1 MKKLL
6 LVGCIGLLASVL
18 WAAFVPP
25 IEGDVYLTITRV
37 TTSETR
43 SLDFLPDTDGGWDL
57 GDTTNTITE
66 NYGGE
71 PFSNGVPLQL
81 EVYITQPPT
90 NDAWDAISLQYIAG
104 TNSGASTNWT
114 TIKTI
119 SSGFDSVTNVLGCH
133 FGLTW
138 TPPVATRY
146 LVRIHGITTGGLE
159 NASMNASNITAKG
172 DGLTWDNH
180 EVLGF
185 TLTDNTRPGFRVD

>member
-1 MKKLL
+1 MNKFL
-6 LVGCIGLLASVL
+6 LVGCIGLLASGL

-25 IEGDVYLTITRV
+25 VGGDVYLTITRV

-57 GDTTNTITE
+57 GDTTNAITV

-104 TNSGASTNWT
+104 TNSGAVTNWT

-119 SSGFDSVTNVLGCH
+119 TSGFEGITNVLGCH
-133 FGLTW
+133 FGFAW
-138 TPPVATRY
+138 TPPAATSY
-146 LVRIHGITTGGLE
+146 LVRLYGVTTNGQE
-159 NASMNASNITAKG
+159 NASLTAPNIGAKG
-172 DGLTWDNH
+172 DGVTWDNH
-180 EVLGF
+180 EVVGF
-185 TLTDNTRPGFRVD
+185 TATGNTRPGVK